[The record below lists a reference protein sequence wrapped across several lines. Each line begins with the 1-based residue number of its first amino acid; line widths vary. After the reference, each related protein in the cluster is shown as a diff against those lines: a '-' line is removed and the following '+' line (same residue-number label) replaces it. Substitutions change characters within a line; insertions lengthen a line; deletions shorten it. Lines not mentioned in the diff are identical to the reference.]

1 MWKGF
6 LISLIGFVIYAVIA
20 GSVLTFYTAN
30 PESMNWREREIFN
43 RKYIGRLELG
53 TKSDE
58 VLRLLGPPDLSEAL
72 KTKQGELVV
81 YFYRT
86 QHVKSDGVTTRDE
99 TTPLIF
105 RNEQLIGWGDP
116 AYKDLTGHHE

>member
-1 MWKGF
+1 MLKG
-6 LISLIGFVIYAVIA
+6 ISITIIGFIIYALIA

-30 PESMNWREREIFN
+30 PESMTWREREVFN

-53 TKSDE
+53 SPSSK
-58 VLRLLGPPDLSEAL
+58 VLRLLGSPDLSEAITL
-72 KTKQGELVV
+72 PEGELIV

-86 QHVKSDGVTTRDE
+86 HHVKSDGVTTRDE

-105 RNEQLIGWGDP
+105 KNEKLVAWGEP
-116 AYKDLTGHHE
+116 AYLEYTERN

>member
-1 MWKGF
+1 MFKGF
-6 LISLIGFVIYAVIA
+6 SIAIVGFIIYALIA

-30 PESMNWREREIFN
+30 PENMTWREREIFN

-53 TKSDE
+53 SPSAE

-72 KTKQGELVV
+72 TMPEGEFVV

-86 QHVKSDGVTTRDE
+86 HHVKSDGVTTRDE

-105 RNEQLIGWGDP
+105 RNEKLIAWGDP
-116 AYKDLTGHHE
+116 AYQEYTGRN